1 MTQLSILIYG
11 ANWCGDCRRARRFL
25 ERHQIPFEWIDI
37 ELNKEAER
45 IVKETNH
52 GMRSIPTIIF
62 GDGTILVEPS
72 NAELARKLNIQI
84 API

>member
-1 MTQLSILIYG
+1 MTQSSILIYG
-11 ANWCGDCRRARRFL
+11 SDWCGDCRRARRFL

-37 ELNKEAER
+37 EKDKEAER

-52 GMRSIPTIIF
+52 GMRSIPTIF
-62 GDGTILVEPS
+62 FSDGTILVEPS
-72 NAELARKLNIQI
+72 NAELARKLNIEI